1 MRIISLQNPILF
13 KDLKVKYGIEKYTF
27 VNGCIGYN
35 DEVYFLFSGHVPERM
50 NGMFVDTQANTRY
63 MAVHGIVDWT
73 NEELLYDE
81 CLDFGV
87 HEMNYRFI
95 QPIGENILL
104 LGSRSQML
112 NSGMYEE
119 NACIVN
125 RQGEILQ
132 AFCLGDGIED
142 CIVTGD
148 GRIISSYFDEGVFGD
163 APFGN
168 KGLVIWDSNGC
179 RIWEN
184 EKYWIMGCEAINVDE
199 QENLWFYYYGDCDYG
214 DYDLVRTDF
223 ETDIVYHPEIEG
235 MTKFLITKRKQL
247 LCDGRDNYYGQFHKI
262 DILHDRLANMEIVNL
277 EYDGKLLLLKDA
289 AFRSSKAIFMDNKGR
304 IYFKDIIYM

>member
-1 MRIISLQNPILF
+1 MKIISLQSPVLF

-35 DEVYFLFSGHVPERM
+35 DEVYFLFSEYVPERIK
-50 NGMFVDTQANTRY
+50 GMFVDTQANTRY
-63 MAVHGIVDWT
+63 MAVHGIVDWA
-73 NEELLYDE
+73 NEELVYDE
-81 CLDFGV
+81 CIDFGV
-87 HEMNYRFI
+87 HEMNYHFI

-104 LGSRSQML
+104 LGVRCQML
-112 NSGMYEE
+112 NSGTYEE

-142 CIVTGD
+142 CIVTRD
-148 GRIISSYFDEGVFGD
+148 GRIITSYFDEGVFGD

-168 KGLVIWDSNGC
+168 KGLVIWDCNGC
-179 RIWEN
+179 RVWEN
-184 EKYWIMGCEAINVDE
+184 KKYWIMDCYAINVDE
-199 QENLWFYYYGDCDYG
+199 QENLWFYYYSDD
-214 DYDLVRTDF
+214 DLVWTDF
-223 ETDIVYHPEIEG
+223 EKDIVYHPEIEG

-247 LCDGRDNYYGQFHKI
+247 LCDGGYNKHGQFHKI
-262 DILHDRLANMEIVNL
+262 DILHDRLANMETVDL

-289 AFRSSKAIFMDNKGR
+289 AFRSSKAIFMDNKGH
-304 IYFKDIIYM
+304 IYFKNIIFV